1 MAFTAGIGIHMS
13 IPAVCL
19 WCACEKQTVYGGRF
33 AFFFCHCAI
42 RSSMGVIVQHYT
54 EVALYEAAVRYL
66 DELKVAGE
74 PITPKKWRREVD
86 TLTAKKNLQY
96 QQMRAMRDELKGV
109 EKLKKTAVQLA
120 RSEQTRKQ
128 EPEL

>member
-1 MAFTAGIGIHMS
+1 M
-13 IPAVCL
+13 
-19 WCACEKQTVYGGRF
+19 
-33 AFFFCHCAI
+33 
-42 RSSMGVIVQHYT
+42 
-54 EVALYEAAVRYL
+54 
-66 DELKVAGE
+66 
-74 PITPKKWRREVD
+74 D